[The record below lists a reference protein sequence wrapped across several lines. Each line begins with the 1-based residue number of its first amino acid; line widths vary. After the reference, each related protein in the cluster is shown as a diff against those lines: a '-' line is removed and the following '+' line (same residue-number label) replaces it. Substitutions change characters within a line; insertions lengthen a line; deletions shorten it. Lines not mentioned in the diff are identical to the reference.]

1 MENTDITKSYLFP
14 NKMQVDLY
22 VLGALMLN
30 RVGRHVDG
38 ADVVTVDKDRPT
50 KWHMKLMEE
59 LAQPGDLSNSISHGP
74 IFSLS
79 AGPGDSVLALG

>member
-30 RVGRHVDG
+30 RVGRHVD
-38 ADVVTVDKDRPT
+38 A
-50 KWHMKLMEE
+50 LM
-59 LAQPGDLSNSISHGP
+59 
-74 IFSLS
+74 FSQ
-79 AGPGDSVLALG
+79 